1 MGKVR
6 TRGRAEAKEYFSQ
19 AFNSKP
25 SRFFFLF
32 LTWLEW
38 NEPSGQLEWMV
49 HMRGAISFVHALLGA
64 TQL

>member
-19 AFNSKP
+19 AFTSNLHI
-25 SRFFFLF
+25 FFP